1 VAEWI
6 DARPLTL
13 VEALGRLPGFPARL
27 WRQRELVAAW
37 VRRDLRSRLL
47 GTFLG
52 RAWPLLA
59 PLLLFGAYWFV
70 FTRLLGF
77 RLPGLAPGQTAA
89 LGVWMFLGV
98 VVWTAF
104 AESLTRCTHAI
115 LDNARLVA
123 RVQFPA
129 ELLPVEIVLAQ
140 LVTMSIALVLFVV
153 VAPLA
158 GVWRVPGA
166 WLAAAPLVLLLQ
178 ALFTAGLGL
187 LLATLQVFVR
197 DTAHVVGVGLT
208 LWMFATPLFWVPA
221 PEVLPGIEG
230 WLGFVD
236 ANPMHHLLYVWRAGL
251 MGLEP
256 ELCFGTSVPRSL
268 ALFAAWAVG
277 SFALGHTAFVLGAR
291 RFPDEA

>member
-1 VAEWI
+1 MTQWI
-6 DARPLTL
+6 DARPLSFG
-13 VEALGRLPGFPARL
+13 EALALLPGFPGRL
-27 WRQRELVAAW
+27 WHQRELVAAW

-59 PLLLFGAYWFV
+59 PLALFGAYWFV
-70 FTRLLGF
+70 VTKLLGF
-77 RLPGLAPGQTAA
+77 RLPGLAPEQTAA
-89 LGVWMFLGV
+89 LGVYMFLGV
-98 VVWTAF
+98 VVWSAF

-115 LDNARLVA
+115 VDNARLVA

-140 LVTMSIALVLFVV
+140 LVTMSIALVLFVI
-153 VAPLA
+153 VAPVT
-158 GVWRVPGA
+158 GVWRAPGP
-166 WLAAAPLVLLLQ
+166 WLAAAPLVLVLQ

-197 DTAHVVGVGLT
+197 DTAHVLAVGLT
-208 LWMFATPLFWVPA
+208 LWMFATPLFWVPS
-221 PEVLPGIEG
+221 PEVRPGIDA

-251 MGLEP
+251 MGREP
-256 ELCFGTSVPRSL
+256 DLCFGASVGRSL
-268 ALFAAWAVG
+268 AIFAVWAAG
-277 SFALGHTAFVLGAR
+277 FFALGHTAFVLGAR